1 MAKAISQ
8 LEAGAKQAAAEK
20 DQKVFWRAF
29 INGKFCFSKA
39 SWRQL
44 QRGEL
49 KSLEISEII
58 DHSVNLILF
67 NRALGGHLVKL
78 LPSDITVK
86 IKTANG
92 QITIPPQ
99 TISQLKRC
107 VYQEQQLMESQP
119 PMIDDQ
125 LGIA

>member
-1 MAKAISQ
+1 MAKKFSE
-8 LEAGAKQAAAEK
+8 LEAGASQAAAEK
-20 DQKVFWRAF
+20 DQKIFWRAF

-39 SWRQL
+39 SWRAL

-49 KSLEISEII
+49 KSLEISEIVEN
-58 DHSVNLILF
+58 SVNLILF

-78 LPSDITVK
+78 LPSDVTLK

-92 QITIPPQ
+92 QITIPPH

-107 VYQEQQLMESQP
+107 VYQDQQLLQSQP
-119 PMIDDQ
+119 IADNNQ